1 MFRRPLSLFLFAF
14 FFPSFFVLLLEK
26 MLSRLKRLGM
36 VSVVSRRAGRELPEG
51 YDYYGLNEYNAEC
64 RDSTFD
70 FNAERSWSIF
80 IFILIYTRNIIWVH
94 ETTLPFSVSDGQTK
108 RMHLSKEGINFSR
121 CLAASLS
128 IISGVSGKYWREGN
142 TALKN

>member
-1 MFRRPLSLFLFAF
+1 
-14 FFPSFFVLLLEK
+14 
-26 MLSRLKRLGM
+26 M

-51 YDYYGLNEYNAEC
+51 YDYYGLNEYKAEC

-70 FNAERSWSIF
+70 FNAEVMVYF
-80 IFILIYTRNIIWVH
+80 HIYSRNIIWVH

-128 IISGVSGKYWREGN
+128 IISGVSGKYWREGH